1 MYLIID
7 TSTRYGAVALWRDG
21 VLARAAEWH
30 SEHSHTAELMPSIDT
45 LFSQA
50 GESVEGLRGIALAI
64 GPGGFSTLRAG
75 MGVAKGLSF
84 ATGVPLVGVSS
95 LEASAYPYRRAGYP
109 VCALLE
115 AGRDLV
121 AWARFQQVGETWR
134 RRTPDRVTPVEVLLQ
149 ARGRHTLFCGEGVAA
164 YTARLQDAL
173 GQRAHMVYQPF
184 PLDRLQ
190 GVAALGVARLEAGE
204 SDPVAGLQPRY
215 LRPPGITQPRPAR
228 AVRYGASASR

>member
-1 MYLIID
+1 MHLIID

-21 VLARAAEWH
+21 VFVRAAEWR
-30 SEHSHTAELMPSIDT
+30 SEHSHTAELMPSIDA
-45 LFSQA
+45 LLSQA
-50 GESVEGLRGIALAI
+50 GESVGGLRGIALAI

-75 MGVAKGLSF
+75 MAVAKGLCF

-95 LEASAYPYRRAGYP
+95 LEASAYPYRSTGYP

-121 AWARFQQVGETWR
+121 AWARFQQMDETWR
-134 RRTPDRVTPVEVLLQ
+134 RRTPDRVTPVAELLQ
-149 ARGRHTLFCGEGVAA
+149 GRGRHTLFCGEGVAA
-164 YTARLQDAL
+164 YAARLRDAL
-173 GQRAHMVYQPF
+173 GQRAHMTHQPF
-184 PLDRLQ
+184 PLDRLL
-190 GVAALGVARLEAGE
+190 GVALLGVARLEAGE

-228 AVRYGASASR
+228 AVRHGASARR